1 MKRKWHSQAYPAIR
15 DEAEW
20 KPRRAFGTPAQET
33 QGFCPWLLY
42 QQPNEVPKLTW
53 FCELGWHE
61 PVEAGIQALP
71 SWRRCRGYHTCE
83 EERDSAHVLKTS
95 WPGIFCHLY
104 LSPAASLQHR
114 RASLKAD
121 KPCFKTTQERGQHDG
136 SVGGGA
142 CRQAWQPHLS
152 LIPGTH
158 TVDGEAGFLRAALWT
173 PEGQQAQTRTQK
185 E

>member
-61 PVEAGIQALP
+61 PVEAGIQALS

-83 EERDSAHVLKTS
+83 KERDSAHVLKTVD
-95 WPGIFCHLY
+95 PGSSATSTCRLPSTPK
-104 LSPAASLQHR
+104 SP
-114 RASLKAD
+114 SLKAD
-121 KPCFKTTQERGQHDG
+121 KPCFKTTQERGQQDG
-136 SVGGGA
+136 SVRGGA
-142 CRQAWQPHLS
+142 CWQAWQPHLS

-158 TVDGEAGFLRAALWT
+158 TLDGEAGFLQAALWT
-173 PEGQQAQTRTQK
+173 PEGQQAQTCTQK